1 MRRRELIALLGGVA
15 AACSIPAGAQ
25 QPSSPVIG
33 FLSSAS
39 AEPYKPFVS
48 AYRSGLN
55 ESGFVEGQNIAIEF
69 RWAEGQ
75 YDRLSLLAAE
85 LVRRPVRLLPQAV
98 VCHPY
103 LHQKPQRQPFQSSSP
118 WAAIRSSSVWLP
130 ASIGRGATA
139 WSGSDQKRFEG
150 TIATEPWFDTR
161 TWTISLRDERDWHEW
176 NTVSLARTS

>member
-1 MRRRELIALLGGVA
+1 
-15 AACSIPAGAQ
+15 
-25 QPSSPVIG
+25 
-33 FLSSAS
+33 
-39 AEPYKPFVS
+39 
-48 AYRSGLN
+48 
-55 ESGFVEGQNIAIEF
+55 IAIEF

-103 LHQKPQRQPFQSSSP
+103 LQQKPQRQPFQSSSP

-150 TIATEPWFDTR
+150 TIAMEPWFDTR